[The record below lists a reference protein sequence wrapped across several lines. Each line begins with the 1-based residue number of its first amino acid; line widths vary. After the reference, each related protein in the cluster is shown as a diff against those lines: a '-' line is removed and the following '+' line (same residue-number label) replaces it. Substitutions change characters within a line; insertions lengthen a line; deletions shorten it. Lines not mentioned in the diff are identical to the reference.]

1 MPVSPTPGP
10 RRKGRAGIVI
20 AAIVVIVAI
29 VVFVGMNLDHAKE
42 AAETPGG
49 GPQHTGTT
57 PAGTSTEGTNG
68 TNN

>member
-1 MPVSPTPGP
+1 MPLSPTPGP
-10 RRKGRAGIVI
+10 RRKGRAAI
-20 AAIVVIVAI
+20 AVVAILILVAI

-57 PAGTSTEGTNG
+57 MSGDAPEKAPG